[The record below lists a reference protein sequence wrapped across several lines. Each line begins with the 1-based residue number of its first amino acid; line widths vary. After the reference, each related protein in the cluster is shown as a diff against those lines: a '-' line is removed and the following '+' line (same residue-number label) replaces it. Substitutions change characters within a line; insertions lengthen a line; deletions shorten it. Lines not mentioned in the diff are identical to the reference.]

1 MLCWRLKFKNKKIKN
16 YKGNITISFYTYF
29 KILLISMNKNL
40 IWTCYWIHSIDVCN
54 IYSPYLFYINIKCF
68 TSLIYYSLKK
78 FVKQDIHYCNSQMT
92 QYWNIIICYSIRRIE
107 KFLFWIEI
115 IIRAITVTWYHR
127 RRASSVI
134 QTNIKSH

>member
-40 IWTCYWIHSIDVCN
+40 TWTCYWIHSIDVRN
-54 IYSPYLFYINIKCF
+54 IYSLYLFYINIKCF
-68 TSLIYYSLKK
+68 TSLIYYFLKK
-78 FVKQDIHYCNSQMT
+78 FFEQSIHYCNSQMT
-92 QYWNIIICYSIRRIE
+92 QYWNIICYSIRRIE
-107 KFLFWIEI
+107 KFFFWIQI
-115 IIRAITVTWYHR
+115 IIRVITVTWYHR

-134 QTNIKSH
+134 QVNIKSH